1 MPPELPTTIEL
12 RNLSIT
18 AGTFSLRDVSLSV
31 RAGEY
36 VALMGRTGQGKTTI
50 LEAIAGL
57 REISAGAII
66 LEGRDVTQLPPAQ
79 RGVGYVPQDL
89 ALFPTMSV
97 RANLAFALKIR
108 GFSWQERMARVQDLA
123 GWLGIAS
130 LLDRR
135 VTSLSG
141 GEAQRTALGRALSFQ
156 PQVLLLDE
164 PFSALDDATREEM
177 HQLMQRVREHTGV
190 TVLHVT
196 HNRAEAA
203 ALADRVLVIENG
215 GLAAAG
221 R

>member
-1 MPPELPTTIEL
+1 MPPELPNTIEL
-12 RNLSIT
+12 RSLSIS
-18 AGTFSLRDVSLSV
+18 AGTFSLRDVSLSIH
-31 RAGEY
+31 AGEY

-57 REISAGAII
+57 REVSKGAII
-66 LEGRDVTQLPPAQ
+66 LAGRDVTHLPPAQ

-108 GFSWQERMARVQDLA
+108 GVSMPERMARVQDLA
-123 GWLGIAS
+123 SWLGIAS
-130 LLDRR
+130 LLERR

-141 GEAQRTALGRALSFQ
+141 GEAQRTALGRALSFH

-164 PFSALDDATREEM
+164 PFSALDDSTREEM